1 MKGEPM
7 PVRCRFSSCAFAL
20 LGLLVAVGAS
30 AVVNDYQEEF
40 LSHTYEDTLNSTAWW
55 DTLAG
60 EIKLQ
65 PFASGHVG
73 GALSPGS
80 ARGVTVSGNYA
91 YVADHELGGVV
102 IFDISDPASPVLAG
116 SYDTPGLALSI
127 VVEGNYAYVADHEL
141 GGLQVINVSNPASPT
156 FAGSYDTPGT
166 AFGLA
171 LAGDFAY
178 VADNSLGI
186 QVIDISDP
194 SLPSFVGNVPTFGQ
208 SRGLAVSGNRAYVA
222 DREAGLLV
230 LDISDPAAP
239 DSIGA
244 YDTPGNARNVALS
257 GDYAFVADD
266 VDGGLQILDISDP
279 ANPSFVATYNPPGSA
294 LDLSIFGDI
303 AYLVDYD
310 FRIHMLDISDPASP
324 QLIEEIATAGHPYG
338 IAMAGSHAFVA
349 DAGTGLEV
357 YELFA
362 PAHPPIP
369 GGTLGGLGDAN
380 AMALHGDILFV
391 STGLNGK
398 LVAVD
403 IADPT
408 APAYLGEYSGLTELR
423 HIFIDGD
430 VAYLCAS
437 EADNSFRALDISDP
451 TVPLFLGGYQPTE
464 EIYAV
469 CVAGDQAF
477 VAASTL
483 GMLVLDVSDPANP
496 SLLDSY
502 DTPGSAWHVTV
513 DGNYAFI
520 ADFGTGLQIF
530 DISNTTLPVLAGSY
544 DTPGDARH
552 LAVDG
557 DFAYVADSESGLQV
571 IDISN
576 PAFPTLAG
584 SFEVAGDD
592 VRQVLVDGNL
602 AYLADAN
609 FGLRVL
615 DVSDPSNP
623 VLAAELSIT
632 GEGSVLA
639 MQGEW
644 LFLSNP
650 TDGLYSLDRLRRD
663 FIPNTG
669 RGQSLSLDDSDNLI
683 VAARLSTVETAGLS
697 WELSNDAASS
707 WESFTQGASWR
718 FFASSGADLHW
729 RSTHAYPIPPISD
742 NPSCS
747 ELSIEWL
754 YGFGA
759 IDAIVDIPEDQ
770 GSHVRMTWT
779 RAGADDPASPLP
791 VTSYEIYRRID
802 VGEGFSGDRYPP
814 GQWDFLRAIPSH
826 GEDSYNTVLP
836 TLTDSTIVDGMH
848 HSVFFLR
855 AATDDPFTFYDSPP
869 DSGWSVDNLAPHVP
883 EDFFVNYAYPEGN
896 ELSWEE
902 VADADF
908 QYFKIYRGLDADFA
922 VDTDNPLH
930 QTTALTWIDATGGT
944 THYYKISSVDF
955 SGNES
960 LAGMPGTTT
969 GVEEEAPAVFLL
981 HANVPNPFNP
991 STAIVFELPE
1001 GGAQIR
1007 LEVYDS
1013 GGRLVR
1019 TLLDEFR
1026 SAGEHRIDW
1035 RGRDDM
1041 GRRLGSGLYLCR
1053 LSAPGFTQTQKMVM
1067 LK

>member
-1 MKGEPM
+1 MS
-7 PVRCRFSSCAFAL
+7 VRCNFSSCALAV
-20 LGLLVAVGAS
+20 LVVLVTVGAS
-30 AVVNDYQEEF
+30 AVINDYQEEF
-40 LSHTYEDTLNSTAWW
+40 LSHAYEDTLHSTAWW
-55 DTLAG
+55 DSLAG
-60 EIKLQ
+60 ELKLQ
-65 PFASGHVG
+65 PFVPGLIG
-73 GALSPGS
+73 GAASFGS

-91 YVADHELGGVV
+91 YVADHELGGLV
-102 IFDISDPASPVLAG
+102 IFDISDPAAPALVG
-116 SYDTPGLALSI
+116 SYDTPGLALS
-127 VVEGNYAYVADHEL
+127 VVVAGNYAYVADHEL
-141 GGLQVINVSNPASPT
+141 GGLQVINISNPASPSY
-156 FAGSYDTPGT
+156 AGSYDTPGI

-171 LAGDFAY
+171 LSGDFAY

-186 QVIDISDP
+186 QVIDVSDP
-194 SLPSFVGNVPTFGQ
+194 TLPSFVGNVPTYGQ
-208 SRGLAVSGNRAYVA
+208 SRGIAVAGNRAYVA

-230 LDISDPAAP
+230 LDISNPAAP

-244 YDTPGNARNVALS
+244 YDTPGNARNVSLS

-266 VDGGLQILDISDP
+266 VDGGLQIIDISDP
-279 ANPSFVATYNPPGSA
+279 ENPAFAGTYNPPGSA
-294 LDLSIFGDI
+294 LDVSIFGDI

-310 FRIHMLDISDPASP
+310 FRIHMLDISDPTDP
-324 QLIEEIATAGHPYG
+324 QLVEEIATAGHPYG
-338 IAMAGSHAFVA
+338 IALAGPHAFVA
-349 DAGTGLEV
+349 DAGAGLQV

-362 PAHPPIP
+362 AAHPPIS
-369 GGTLGGLGDAN
+369 GGTLGGLGEAN
-380 AMALHGDILFV
+380 TMALHGNTLFV
-391 STGLNGK
+391 STGLSGSF
-398 LVAVD
+398 VAVD
-403 IADPT
+403 ISDPA
-408 APAYLGEYSGLTELR
+408 APAYLGEYAGLTELR
-423 HIFIDGD
+423 HIHVDGN

-437 EADNSFRALDISDP
+437 DADNSFRALDISDP
-451 TVPLFLGGYQPTE
+451 TTPVFLGGYQPTE

-477 VAASTL
+477 VAASIL
-483 GMLVLDVSDPANP
+483 GMLVLDVSDPTSPA
-496 SLLDSY
+496 LLDSY

-513 DGNYAFI
+513 NGNYAFI

-530 DISNTTLPVLAGSY
+530 DISNTTLPMLAGSF

-552 LAVDG
+552 VAVDG
-557 DFAYVADSESGLQV
+557 DYAYVADSESGLQV
-571 IDISN
+571 IDISI
-576 PAFPTLAG
+576 PAFPAFAG
-584 SFEVAGDD
+584 SFETAGDD
-592 VRQVLVDGNL
+592 VRQIVVDGNL

-609 FGLRVL
+609 FGLRVV
-615 DVSDPSNP
+615 DVSDPANP
-623 VLAAELSIT
+623 TLAAELPIT
-632 GEGSVLA
+632 GEASVLA

-650 TDGLYSLDRLRRD
+650 TEGLFSLDRLRRD
-663 FIPNTG
+663 FVAHTG
-669 RGQSLSLDDSDNLI
+669 RGQSLALDDSDDLI
-683 VAARLSTVETAGLS
+683 VAARLAATETSGLS
-697 WELSNDAASS
+697 WELSNDDATS
-707 WESFTQGASWR
+707 WEPFTQGSDWR
-718 FFASSGADLHW
+718 FFESSGADLHW
-729 RSTHAYPIPPISD
+729 RSSHAYPIPPD
-742 NPSCS
+742 AGNPSCS

-759 IDAIVDIPEDQ
+759 IDAVVDIPEDQ
-770 GSHVRMTWT
+770 GGQVRMTWT
-779 RAGADDPASPLP
+779 RAGADDPGSPLP

-802 VGEGFSGDRYPP
+802 GGEGFSGDRYPP
-814 GQWDFLRAIPSH
+814 GQWDFLTSIPSH

-869 DSGWSVDNLAPHVP
+869 DSGWSADNLAPHVP

-902 VADADF
+902 SVDADF
-908 QYFKIYRGLDADFA
+908 QYFKIYRGLEPDFA
-922 VDTDNPLH
+922 VDTESPLH
-930 QTTALTWIDATGGT
+930 QTTGLSWVDADGGT
-944 THYYKISSVDF
+944 THFYKISSVDF

-969 GVEEEAPAVFLL
+969 GVAEEAPGAFLL
-981 HANVPNPFNP
+981 HSNVPNPFNP
-991 STAIVFELPE
+991 STAIVFELPN

-1026 SAGEHRIDW
+1026 GAGQHRIDW

-1053 LSAPGFTQTQKMVM
+1053 LSAPGLSQTQKMVM